1 MGLKTGN
8 IFRIPKPILED
19 EKILNNTID
28 LINAYHGQKEFI
40 ELFNSL
46 IIHWYNITNTKTFEK
61 ACKEDMFR
69 IRNKINNILRKKGK
83 NILRKK
89 GKNILRKKGNNMD
102 IFYNIC
108 MYMLPFII
116 RFR

>member
-1 MGLKTGN
+1 MAKLLKTQN
-8 IFRIPKPILED
+8 RFKIPKPILKN
-19 EKILNNTID
+19 EKILNNMID
-28 LINAYHGQKEFI
+28 MINAYHGQKEFI

-46 IIHWYNITNTKTFEK
+46 IIHWYTIMDTKTFEK
-61 ACKEDMFR
+61 AWKEDIFI

-83 NILRKK
+83 
-89 GKNILRKKGNNMD
+89 NMD